1 MNISLK
7 ILGFNR
13 FIVYQVFRV
22 VDNLSDFV
30 YVKIGMYTGSIATI
44 RRLVAR
50 DYCVQDDSLIKIINS
65 NLQGWY

>member
-13 FIVYQVFRV
+13 FTVYQVIHV
-22 VDNLSDFV
+22 VDNMSEFC

-50 DYCVQDDSLIKIINS
+50 DYCVKDDSLIKIINS